1 MACWLPK
8 HWAYDGF
15 APSSGYYIKSES
27 WLLWFCIN
35 TVVFDSQIITHG
47 IRNYSMVFTGSSISD
62 ATVCEH
68 HKMIPDAI
76 MVHGA
81 ASYIHEVI
89 TRLTKTLTGYEY
101 WMCGHYR
108 GVKGLYELGWQ
119 SIITCHEGCGW
130 NYPMS
135 YVTANILYV
144 VHRWIIYH
152 TMDILWEKFQW
163 ILPLYLKPI
172 SFQPNEYLNS
182 AEQIPR
188 NWNVDH
194 VSVLLT
200 SWDITKWC
208 SINLLWKEL
217 MEHMSEHTGLI
228 SFYQL
233 LNTAACTNTGGK
245 MKGSHPR
252 AADRCPFV
260 LRL

>member
-1 MACWLPK
+1 MVCWLPK

-15 APSSGYYIKSES
+15 APSSGYYIKSVS

-89 TRLTKTLTGYEY
+89 THLTKTLTGYEY

-172 SFQPNEYLNS
+172 SFQSKASVVCSVTTAVVIDFCLKKLNVFSQHIGQKPNAYLNS

-200 SWDITKWC
+200 SWDIT
-208 SINLLWKEL
+208 
-217 MEHMSEHTGLI
+217 
-228 SFYQL
+228 
-233 LNTAACTNTGGK
+233 
-245 MKGSHPR
+245 
-252 AADRCPFV
+252 
-260 LRL
+260 